1 MLKNILNNSIEVG
14 YYAAA
19 VQVTKGF
26 SFIPSVVAQSI
37 FPKLISNYQTNI
49 DYKRI
54 FLIINSSL
62 IYFALF
68 LYLFVLQFSDSIIS
82 FLYGNEYEK
91 TSTILILHFAV
102 NIFIF
107 AGVMIDKLII
117 LENRQASITLRVLI
131 GVVINIVLNYLLIPQ
146 YGAIG
151 AAYATIVSQFFTSVM
166 LLLLFKSSRKYFF
179 WQIQSF
185 FYPLSKALFFLKRIR
200 I

>member
-1 MLKNILNNSIEVG
+1 
-14 YYAAA
+14 
-19 VQVTKGF
+19 
-26 SFIPSVVAQSI
+26 
-37 FPKLISNYQTNI
+37 
-49 DYKRI
+49 
-54 FLIINSSL
+54 
-62 IYFALF
+62 
-68 LYLFVLQFSDSIIS
+68 
-82 FLYGNEYEK
+82 
-91 TSTILILHFAV
+91 
-102 NIFIF
+102 
-107 AGVMIDKLII
+107 